1 MPAIHTRQI
10 VSCFATALLAVLLLG
25 FAMHG
30 PARAAAPDACPP
42 ARRAGRR
49 GAENGVP
56 GQRHARQ
63 GAGADRSQGG
73 RSRPEDDSNGAA
85 DVSQD
90 QGPLPRP
97 PGDRQIPDGQASIRP
112 GGEGLRTVGRV
123 RRPRRAR
130 RRALPGGHLQ
140 VRAGKLRRRLHRP
153 PPRDHRISL
162 ERLRQRSLL
171 LHRPMPFQAR
181 PLGQGH
187 RSHGAGGHERAGRH
201 QGRGLRGGRA
211 AALHQGR
218 RQEPGRPQYRQGQG
232 QGPRQRQERRRGR
245 SRAGPL
251 RKERRVLAGLDPD
264 RTRRAGP
271 RRRPPANHR
280 RRRGDRELHQSLY
293 LRGKGQSTSP
303 RPRPHGLDRLDR
315 LHGRGVSPVRPGGFR
330 RSAGLSPRQGHEP
343 QREQGPGAD
352 HRQSL
357 LALQGAARTRRRPPT
372 RRPKRTATK
381 PATPSRPRWWKPD
394 RTRGCSPARWGCAC

>member
-1 MPAIHTRQI
+1 
-10 VSCFATALLAVLLLG
+10 
-25 FAMHG
+25 
-30 PARAAAPDACPP
+30 
-42 ARRAGRR
+42 
-49 GAENGVP
+49 
-56 GQRHARQ
+56 
-63 GAGADRSQGG
+63 
-73 RSRPEDDSNGAA
+73 
-85 DVSQD
+85 
-90 QGPLPRP
+90 
-97 PGDRQIPDGQASIRP
+97 
-112 GGEGLRTVGRV
+112 
-123 RRPRRAR
+123 
-130 RRALPGGHLQ
+130 
-140 VRAGKLRRRLHRP
+140 
-153 PPRDHRISL
+153 
-162 ERLRQRSLL
+162 
-171 LHRPMPFQAR
+171 MPFQAR

-211 AALHQGR
+211 AALHQGC

-357 LALQGAARTRRRPPT
+357 LALQGAAGREDGRRRGGPRGPLQNPRHRRDHAGGNRIAHGDVHRLAGAAPAEARRAAGAGRRQAARRQG
-372 RRPKRTATK
+372 RRPRGGIRQRRQHGVAGAADHCGHRETAAG
-381 PATPSRPRWWKPD
+381 PIPGREDRAARRGLRRPQGPQGPD
-394 RTRGCSPARWGCAC
+394 RSEDLFSSSGRSSRTWG